1 MHGLHVEARI
11 FHYKKE
17 VPTSANHV
25 SRRLG
30 HASCREPVPLQND
43 NPASDK
49 SNIFGA
55 QSYRIV
61 PNGLPRITRTNPSQA
76 MCVPHSYK
84 VHLHKMS
91 WPLIYLQKASP
102 FQLPWW
108 GRAPH
113 FVATSCWCTA
123 KVLQNAIP
131 RRHVYYK
138 MTDTAAQKKIQV
150 YVENYVSFFDPF
162 CSNTYSHVFK
172 FHDAKKKGVFFIF
185 CGKLLGNP
193 FGSEFSPLKKWKAGS
208 VQCACVAGL

>member
-1 MHGLHVEARI
+1 MHGLHVEAGI

-17 VPTSANHV
+17 VPTLANHV

-49 SNIFGA
+49 SKILGHNRIGSFQMEFLWIFH
-55 QSYRIV
+55 SRD
-61 PNGLPRITRTNPSQA
+61 PLPRITRTNPSQA

-108 GRAPH
+108 GRAGH
-113 FVATSCWCTA
+113 FVATNCWCTA

-138 MTDTAAQKKIQV
+138 MTDTAAQKKFKCCWKLC
-150 YVENYVSFFDPF
+150 YFFDPF
-162 CSNTYSHVFK
+162 CSNTYSHVFNL
-172 FHDAKKKGVFFIF
+172 HDAKKNRCFFGI
-185 CGKLLGNP
+185 L
-193 FGSEFSPLKKWKAGS
+193 W
-208 VQCACVAGL
+208 

>member
-1 MHGLHVEARI
+1 MHGLHIEAKI

-30 HASCREPVPLQND
+30 HACCREPVPLQND

-49 SNIFGA
+49 SNVFGA

-61 PNGLPRITRTNPSQA
+61 PNRIFMNFSFERSTRTNHSHESLARITRTNPSQA

-91 WPLIYLQKASP
+91 WPLIYLQKAPP

-113 FVATSCWCTA
+113 FVATNCWCMA

-138 MTDTAAQKKIQV
+138 MTDTAAQKKIQAH
-150 YVENYVSFFDPF
+150 VENYVNFFDPF
-162 CSNTYSHVFK
+162 CSNTYSHVFN
-172 FHDAKKKGVFFIF
+172 HAKKKRCFFGI
-185 CGKLLGNP
+185 L
-193 FGSEFSPLKKWKAGS
+193 W
-208 VQCACVAGL
+208 

>member
-1 MHGLHVEARI
+1 MLKQESFTTKRRYQRQQIMYQGGWDMHLVGNPSLYKMTTQRLIRVI
-11 FHYKKE
+11 F
-17 VPTSANHV
+17 
-25 SRRLG
+25 LG
-30 HASCREPVPLQND
+30 HN
-43 NPASDK
+43 
-49 SNIFGA
+49 
-55 QSYRIV
+55 RI
-61 PNGLPRITRTNPSQA
+61 GSFQIEFYEFFIRKIHSHESLPRITRTNPSQA

-113 FVATSCWCTA
+113 FVATNCWCTA

-150 YVENYVSFFDPF
+150 HVENYVNFFDPF
-162 CSNTYSHVFK
+162 CRNTYSHLFNL
-172 FHDAKKKGVFFIF
+172 HDAKKKRCFFGI
-185 CGKLLGNP
+185 L
-193 FGSEFSPLKKWKAGS
+193 W
-208 VQCACVAGL
+208 